1 MINLDYKSRVP
12 IYEQIVNEIERYVV
26 LGILKPEEQLP
37 SVREM
42 ATELGI
48 NPNTVKK
55 AYTELERK
63 GVTVTLSTKGT
74 YIAYNTQKLV
84 DEKIEEKLQEIRKI
98 VEEIEQLGLSREE
111 IKNKIQA
118 ACEFDAVCGY
128 DPIS

>member
-63 GVTVTLSTKGT
+63 NEKEKKEL
-74 YIAYNTQKLV
+74 NLQKSII
-84 DEKIEEKLQEIRKI
+84 DIKKKYGKNAI
-98 VEEIEQLGLSREE
+98 VRGMNLKEGATAMDRNRQIGGHHE
-111 IKNKIQA
+111 
-118 ACEFDAVCGY
+118 
-128 DPIS
+128 

>member
-1 MINLDYKSRVP
+1 MINLDYQSRTP
-12 IYEQIVNEIERYVV
+12 IYEQIIEEIERYVA

-37 SVREM
+37 SVREL

-74 YIAYNTQKLV
+74 YIAYNTEKIV
-84 DEKIEEKLQEIRKI
+84 EEKIEEKLKEIRKL
-98 VEEIEQLGLSREE
+98 VKDIEQMGLSEEE
-111 IKNKIQA
+111 IKKRI
-118 ACEFDAVCGY
+118 
-128 DPIS
+128 

>member
-1 MINLDYKSRVP
+1 MINLDYQSRTP
-12 IYEQIVNEIERYVV
+12 IYEQIIEEIERYVA

-37 SVREM
+37 SVREL

-74 YIAYNTQKLV
+74 YIAYNT
-84 DEKIEEKLQEIRKI
+84 EKI
-98 VEEIEQLGLSREE
+98 VEEKIEDKLKEIRKLVKDIEQMGLSEEE
-111 IKNKIQA
+111 IKKRI
-118 ACEFDAVCGY
+118 
-128 DPIS
+128 